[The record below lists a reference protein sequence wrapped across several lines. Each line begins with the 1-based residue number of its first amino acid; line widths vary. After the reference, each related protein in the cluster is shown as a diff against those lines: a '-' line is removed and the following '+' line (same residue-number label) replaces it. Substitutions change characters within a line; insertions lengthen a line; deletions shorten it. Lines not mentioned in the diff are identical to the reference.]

1 MSGKNTI
8 GGRIQQ
14 LINEFADGTNTTF
27 AATIGT
33 SEANVRNYINGRL
46 PKSDTLAKIV
56 TCYDVSAE
64 WLLTGRGTMLKNR
77 SMAIDLAPVPAPTGQ
92 GVPYYNVDFCGGF
105 DIMFNDQTRH
115 PDGWV
120 NFQPF
125 SKADSWANIT
135 GHSMEPLISHGDMIA
150 IKKVED
156 WRNYML
162 YGEIYGIVT
171 EEYRT
176 VKRVRKSPNPDTIIL
191 EPVNKDYDTQELELK
206 KILSVWAVIGC
217 AKLIF

>member
-1 MSGKNTI
+1 MKSIN
-8 GGRIQQ
+8 RIYQYLELKGIKPHNFEKGAGLSNGYLATQ
-14 LINEFADGTNTTF
+14 KKRTADLGEGVLNKILDYCLDINP
-27 AATIGT
+27 
-33 SEANVRNYINGRL
+33 V
-46 PKSDTLAKIV
+46 
-56 TCYDVSAE
+56 
-64 WLLTGRGTMLKNR
+64 WLLTGEGQMLKTD
-77 SMAIDLAPVPAPTGQ
+77 MQITDLSPIPAPTGQ